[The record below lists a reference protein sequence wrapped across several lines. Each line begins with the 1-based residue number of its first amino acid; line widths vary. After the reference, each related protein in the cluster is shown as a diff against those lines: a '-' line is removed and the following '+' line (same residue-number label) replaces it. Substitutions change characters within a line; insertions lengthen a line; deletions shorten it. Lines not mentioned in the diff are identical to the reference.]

1 LASDTRFRINLKE
14 GVFELEGNESFVD
27 KHLEKFEEIF
37 KVAIKEVIINNKD
50 TMLNYTDTPSN
61 ATVDNGVIPLEN
73 YSSQESKTQTS
84 KRKNLQTSEY
94 DAVQRE
100 LSLSG
105 KSTKHSIP
113 KISINIPPLPVDLKQ
128 NQEKIGLRDFYTEKK
143 PTNHYEKT
151 TLFVFYLTKYNKQ
164 QEIKYGEILSC
175 YEEINEKKPSI
186 IDIVKNSIR
195 YKGWL
200 EPGIEKLS
208 TRLTISGENFIK
220 FDLPKP

>member
-1 LASDTRFRINLKE
+1 MASDTKFRINLKE

-50 TMLNYTDTPSN
+50 NMLNYTTAPSN
-61 ATVDNGVIPLEN
+61 SNLEN
-73 YSSQESKTQTS
+73 VPISLENFSSQESRTHSS
-84 KRKNLQTSEY
+84 KPKDFKNSEI
-94 DAVQRE
+94 DDIQRD
-100 LSLSG
+100 LPLSG
-105 KSTKHSIP
+105 KTSKHSIP

-128 NQEKIGLRDFYTEKK
+128 NHEKIGLRDFYAEKK

-200 EPGIEKLS
+200 EPGIDKLS

-220 FDLPKP
+220 FDLPKT

>member
-1 LASDTRFRINLKE
+1 MASDTKFRINLKE
-14 GVFELEGNESFVD
+14 GVFELEGNETFVD

-50 TMLNYTDTPSN
+50 NVLNYTTAPSN
-61 ATVDNGVIPLEN
+61 TQVNNVPIPLEN
-73 YSSQESKTQTS
+73 FSSQESRTHSS
-84 KRKNLQTSEY
+84 KRKDFQNTVIS
-94 DAVQRE
+94 DVQRE
-100 LSLSG
+100 LPLSS
-105 KSTKHSIP
+105 KPAKHSIP
-113 KISINIPPLPVDLKQ
+113 KISINIPPLPVDLKG
-128 NQEKIGLRDFYTEKK
+128 NNEKIGLRDFYAEKK

-151 TLFVFYLTKYNKQ
+151 TLFVFYLTKYNKLT
-164 QEIKYGEILSC
+164 EIKYGEILSC

-220 FDLPKP
+220 FDLPKI